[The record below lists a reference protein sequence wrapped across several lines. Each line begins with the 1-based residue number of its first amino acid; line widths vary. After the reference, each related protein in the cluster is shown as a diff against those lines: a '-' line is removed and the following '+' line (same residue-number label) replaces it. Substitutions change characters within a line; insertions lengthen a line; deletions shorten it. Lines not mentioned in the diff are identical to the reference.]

1 MVNIS
6 HFAFFNIGVNYEQ
19 SKIMS
24 ICSEAIHI
32 FKILLSITNEYENP
46 NFYAKTQK
54 NNKIMANFQI
64 FKK

>member
-32 FKILLSITNEYENP
+32 FKILLSITNEYE
-46 NFYAKTQK
+46 K
-54 NNKIMANFQI
+54 NTTKS
-64 FKK
+64 KLLR